1 MKLLV
6 LGATGRTGRHVTRQ
20 ALARGHDV
28 TAVVRDAIS
37 IPPHDRLRLAA
48 ANPLDADA
56 LANLLLGQD
65 AVISCLG
72 QRTRA
77 DAGLLQNAAAAMLQ
91 AMSRAEVRRYLV
103 VSQGLL
109 FPLRGLFAAVLRRM
123 LARYIA
129 DSTAME
135 RLVTASAVEW
145 TIVRPPRLLDG
156 DTSRG
161 YRVEVGT
168 MPERSRAMQ
177 YVDLAAF
184 LLDAAERRSYPHAI
198 VGLTSG

>member
-28 TAVVRDAIS
+28 TAVVRDAMS
-37 IPPHDRLRLAA
+37 IPPHDRLRLAT

-56 LANLLLGQD
+56 LADLLLGQD

-77 DAGLLQNAAAAMLQ
+77 RAGLLRNAVAAMLR
-91 AMSRAEVRRYLV
+91 AMSRAEMRRYLV

-109 FPLRGLFAAVLRRM
+109 FPLRRLFAAVLRRM

-129 DSTAME
+129 DSTARK
-135 RLVTASAVEW
+135 RLVPQVQLRGQLYARLDCWMAVPRRAIASKSE
-145 TIVRPPRLLDG
+145 PCPSDQG
-156 DTSRG
+156 PCSTS
-161 YRVEVGT
+161 
-168 MPERSRAMQ
+168 
-177 YVDLAAF
+177 
-184 LLDAAERRSYPHAI
+184 I
-198 VGLTSG
+198 